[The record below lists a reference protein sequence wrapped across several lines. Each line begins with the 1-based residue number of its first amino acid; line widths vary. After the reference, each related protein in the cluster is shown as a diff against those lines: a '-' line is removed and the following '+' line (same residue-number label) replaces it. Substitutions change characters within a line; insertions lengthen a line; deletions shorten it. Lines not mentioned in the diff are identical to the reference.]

1 MKKQTITFEDIG
13 SSITSDLFGVEPC
26 PNCGGSGQIESIEE
40 ERIEDCDIC
49 IGGNNENIL

>member
-49 IGGNNENIL
+49 NGDQ